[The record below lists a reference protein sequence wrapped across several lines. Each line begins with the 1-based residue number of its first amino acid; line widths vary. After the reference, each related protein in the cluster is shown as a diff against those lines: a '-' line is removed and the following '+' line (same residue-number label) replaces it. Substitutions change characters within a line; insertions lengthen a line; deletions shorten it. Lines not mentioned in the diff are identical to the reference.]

1 MAKGGREPKK
11 AKKEVV
17 KTNASAVSTKGAATA
32 GAPAKKAGK

>member
-11 AKKEVV
+11 SKKEVA
-17 KTNASAVSTKGAATA
+17 KTNASAVSTKGTAAA